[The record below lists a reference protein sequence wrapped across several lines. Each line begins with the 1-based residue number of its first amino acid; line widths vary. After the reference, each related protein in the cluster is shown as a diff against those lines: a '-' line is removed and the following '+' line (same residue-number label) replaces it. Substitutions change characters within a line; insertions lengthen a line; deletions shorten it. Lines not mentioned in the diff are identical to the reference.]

1 MTMLERVARAI
12 ATEYHKGC
20 GFPPCEAV
28 AETDEHWPD
37 WIGEARAALMAI
49 READEQA
56 IEAGMTAEAPGQG
69 TMASIL
75 EYDNRGADSLAASF
89 TAMIDAILS
98 EGEKT

>member
-1 MTMLERVARAI
+1 MPGEPMFDQLEP
-12 ATEYHKGC
+12 HQQ
-20 GFPPCEAV
+20 
-28 AETDEHWPD
+28 DD
-37 WIGEARAALMAI
+37 WCDTARAALLAI
-49 READEQA
+49 REPSEEA
-56 IEAGMTAEAPGQG
+56 IDAGMTAEAPGAG